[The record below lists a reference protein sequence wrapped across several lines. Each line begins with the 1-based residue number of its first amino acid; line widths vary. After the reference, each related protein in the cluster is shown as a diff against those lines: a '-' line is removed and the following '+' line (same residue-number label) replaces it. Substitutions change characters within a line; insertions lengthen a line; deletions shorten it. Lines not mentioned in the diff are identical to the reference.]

1 MNEEPNGNRNYNEV
15 DGRRFSYTKNN
26 NALFICLAAFQA
38 AKWPAAATFTQIG
51 LRLHYLFLLLM
62 EVTRQMLA
70 ALWKKSCKA
79 KFCVT

>member
-51 LRLHYLFLLLM
+51 LRLHYLFFIANGSDTTDAGCSLEKEL
-62 EVTRQMLA
+62 
-70 ALWKKSCKA
+70 
-79 KFCVT
+79 